1 MGFGCMSNTITGTA
15 RLVVATATTN
25 DVCTGC
31 VLGTSFGPVDGSTN
45 CVAVTPCGKQQ
56 DGAANSRRSGP
67 AATATADTGTCDAC
81 GAGTAGTATGD
92 CSTWRTCS
100 GKADGNGND
109 ITRVKTADGTLTTQP
124 VCTACS
130 DGWFEVTGNGDCAA
144 HTTEA
149 ALSCGATLA
158 TTTTCAGTRA
168 YVAGTATANAKC
180 APCTGDSY
188 EQSATGD
195 CLAHATCGTQVGGA
209 SRLTGASAI
218 AVGTC
223 ADCTA
228 GTFGANG
235 AADCATQ
242 VTCGNTLATTAVC
255 AVARVA
261 TNGGSLTL
269 KTTCANCVASYDA
282 SDGNAGDCMAYLAS
296 NAACG
301 VAVTGTPGTLR
312 ALTAGSATVNKVCGP
327 CATDTFAATGDLECK
342 AQTVIGTCTVARF
355 VASNLIIDS
364 SCTPCG
370 AGLFGVDDAAVCA
383 ANTACGNTLVATGAC
398 AVPRLS
404 DASRTVAGTCTACA
418 DGSYRIGVAPNAGD
432 CLPHTVCGAAVPGAT
447 ALRASADASST
458 VAGTCAACAD
468 GTYGSAT
475 GACVANTVCG
485 NLLAGGTR
493 LKDDSRTVAGTC
505 NDCAVGS

>member
-31 VLGTSFGPVDGSTN
+31 VLGTSFGPADGSTD

-195 CLAHATCGTQVGGA
+195 CLAHATCGKQVGDA

-223 ADCTA
+223 AACTA
-228 GTFGANG
+228 GTWGT
-235 AADCATQ
+235 AAGDCETQ
-242 VTCGNTLATTAVC
+242 TVCGNALAIGGC
-255 AVARVA
+255 SAVARTFA
-261 TNGGSLTL
+261 TNGGSLTA
-269 KTTCANCVASYDA
+269 KATCTNCASASAATCAVKDGGTNANCAGASA
-282 SDGNAGDCMAYLAS
+282 SS
-296 NAACG
+296 AACTTASTAG
-301 VAVTGTPGTLR
+301 GVTG
-312 ALTAGSATVNKVCGP
+312 
-327 CATDTFAATGDLECK
+327 
-342 AQTVIGTCTVARF
+342 
-355 VASNLIIDS
+355 
-364 SCTPCG
+364 
-370 AGLFGVDDAAVCA
+370 
-383 ANTACGNTLVATGAC
+383 
-398 AVPRLS
+398 
-404 DASRTVAGTCTACA
+404 
-418 DGSYRIGVAPNAGD
+418 APNA
-432 CLPHTVCGAAVPGAT
+432 CEYT
-447 ALRASADASST
+447 
-458 VAGTCAACAD
+458 
-468 GTYGSAT
+468 AT
-475 GACVANTVCG
+475 GHFDAGSFDALVAANGPCVLKKTTAQ
-485 NLLAGGTR
+485 LA
-493 LKDDSRTVAGTC
+493 
-505 NDCAVGS
+505 